1 MAKIYESPDGGKT
14 VYVRDTDTPDK
25 ERELLFDYK
34 LMDAE
39 VQANSPYN
47 DGWTQEM
54 YREYAL
60 ERRQELQ
67 MPQVE
72 EELWPAWI
80 KMNLTEE
87 AMERYGSWKAMQDD
101 GWELTEDG
109 FWINDGSK
117 KVLNK
122 EYRNN
127 IIQCR
132 QCLQRRVSPSVR
144 LPR

>member
-39 VQANSPYN
+39 MQAQSPYN

-54 YREYAL
+54 YREYAMD
-60 ERRQELQ
+60 RRQELQ

-109 FWINDGSK
+109 FWINDGST

-122 EYRNN
+122 E
-127 IIQCR
+127 
-132 QCLQRRVSPSVR
+132 
-144 LPR
+144 

>member
-25 ERELLFDYK
+25 ERELLFDYT
-34 LMDAE
+34 LMNAE
-39 VQANSPYN
+39 MQAQSPYN

-109 FWINDGSK
+109 FWINDGSA

-122 EYRNN
+122 E
-127 IIQCR
+127 
-132 QCLQRRVSPSVR
+132 
-144 LPR
+144 

>member
-39 VQANSPYN
+39 LQANSPYN

-60 ERRQELQ
+60 ERRKELQ

-109 FWINDGSK
+109 FWINDGST

-122 EYRNN
+122 E
-127 IIQCR
+127 
-132 QCLQRRVSPSVR
+132 
-144 LPR
+144 

>member
-39 VQANSPYN
+39 LQANSPYN

-60 ERRQELQ
+60 ERRKELQ

-109 FWINDGSK
+109 FWINDGSA

-122 EYRNN
+122 E
-127 IIQCR
+127 
-132 QCLQRRVSPSVR
+132 
-144 LPR
+144 

>member
-60 ERRQELQ
+60 ERRKELQ

-101 GWELTEDG
+101 GWELTDDG

-122 EYRNN
+122 E
-127 IIQCR
+127 
-132 QCLQRRVSPSVR
+132 
-144 LPR
+144 

>member
-25 ERELLFDYK
+25 ERELLFDYT
-34 LMDAE
+34 LMNAE
-39 VQANSPYN
+39 MQAQSPYN

-60 ERRQELQ
+60 ERRKELQ

-101 GWELTEDG
+101 GWELTDDG

-122 EYRNN
+122 E
-127 IIQCR
+127 
-132 QCLQRRVSPSVR
+132 
-144 LPR
+144 

>member
-39 VQANSPYN
+39 MQSQSPYN

-60 ERRQELQ
+60 ERRKELQ

-122 EYRNN
+122 E
-127 IIQCR
+127 
-132 QCLQRRVSPSVR
+132 
-144 LPR
+144 

>member
-25 ERELLFDYK
+25 ERELLFDYT
-34 LMDAE
+34 LMNAE
-39 VQANSPYN
+39 MQEQSPYN

-101 GWELTEDG
+101 GWELTDDG

-122 EYRNN
+122 E
-127 IIQCR
+127 
-132 QCLQRRVSPSVR
+132 
-144 LPR
+144 

>member
-39 VQANSPYN
+39 LQANSPYN

-54 YREYAL
+54 YREYAM

-122 EYRNN
+122 E
-127 IIQCR
+127 
-132 QCLQRRVSPSVR
+132 
-144 LPR
+144 

>member
-1 MAKIYESPDGGKT
+1 MSKIYESPDGGKT

-60 ERRQELQ
+60 ERRKELQ

-72 EELWPAWI
+72 EVLWPAWI

-109 FWINDGSK
+109 FWINDGSR
-117 KVLNK
+117 KVINK
-122 EYRNN
+122 E
-127 IIQCR
+127 
-132 QCLQRRVSPSVR
+132 
-144 LPR
+144 

>member
-14 VYVRDTDTPDK
+14 IYVRDTDTPDK
-25 ERELLFDYK
+25 ERELLFDYRV
-34 LMDAE
+34 MDAE
-39 VQANSPYN
+39 IQAQSPYN

-54 YREYAL
+54 YREYAMD
-60 ERRQELQ
+60 RRQQLQ

-109 FWINDGSK
+109 FWINDGSA

-122 EYRNN
+122 E
-127 IIQCR
+127 
-132 QCLQRRVSPSVR
+132 
-144 LPR
+144 

>member
-39 VQANSPYN
+39 LQANSPYN

-54 YREYAL
+54 YREYAMD
-60 ERRQELQ
+60 RRQELQ

-101 GWELTEDG
+101 GWELTDDG

-122 EYRNN
+122 E
-127 IIQCR
+127 
-132 QCLQRRVSPSVR
+132 
-144 LPR
+144 

>member
-39 VQANSPYN
+39 MQAQSPYN

-60 ERRQELQ
+60 ERRKELQ

-122 EYRNN
+122 E
-127 IIQCR
+127 
-132 QCLQRRVSPSVR
+132 
-144 LPR
+144 

>member
-25 ERELLFDYK
+25 ERELLFDYT
-34 LMDAE
+34 LMNAE
-39 VQANSPYN
+39 MQAQSPYN

-109 FWINDGSK
+109 FWINDGST

-122 EYRNN
+122 E
-127 IIQCR
+127 
-132 QCLQRRVSPSVR
+132 
-144 LPR
+144 

>member
-25 ERELLFDYK
+25 ERELLFDYRV
-34 LMDAE
+34 MDAE
-39 VQANSPYN
+39 IQAQSPYN

-54 YREYAL
+54 YREYAMD
-60 ERRQELQ
+60 RRQQLQ

-101 GWELTEDG
+101 GWELTDDG

-122 EYRNN
+122 E
-127 IIQCR
+127 
-132 QCLQRRVSPSVR
+132 
-144 LPR
+144 

>member
-39 VQANSPYN
+39 LQANSPYN

-60 ERRQELQ
+60 ERRKELQ

-122 EYRNN
+122 E
-127 IIQCR
+127 
-132 QCLQRRVSPSVR
+132 
-144 LPR
+144 

>member
-1 MAKIYESPDGGKT
+1 MSKIYESPDGGKT

-39 VQANSPYN
+39 VQAQSPYN

-60 ERRQELQ
+60 DRRQQLQ

-87 AMERYGSWKAMQDD
+87 AMERYGSWKAMKDD
-101 GWELTEDG
+101 GWELTDDG
-109 FWINDGSK
+109 FWINDGST

-122 EYRNN
+122 E
-127 IIQCR
+127 
-132 QCLQRRVSPSVR
+132 
-144 LPR
+144 

>member
-60 ERRQELQ
+60 ERRKELQ

-87 AMERYGSWKAMQDD
+87 AMERYGSRKAMQDD
-101 GWELTEDG
+101 GWELTDDG
-109 FWINDGSK
+109 FWIIDGSK

-122 EYRNN
+122 E
-127 IIQCR
+127 
-132 QCLQRRVSPSVR
+132 
-144 LPR
+144 

>member
-1 MAKIYESPDGGKT
+1 MMAKIYESPDGGKT

-39 VQANSPYN
+39 LQANSPYN

-60 ERRQELQ
+60 ERRKELQ

-101 GWELTEDG
+101 GWELTDDG

-122 EYRNN
+122 E
-127 IIQCR
+127 
-132 QCLQRRVSPSVR
+132 
-144 LPR
+144 

>member
-1 MAKIYESPDGGKT
+1 MRRHRYQMAKIYESPDGGKT

-25 ERELLFDYK
+25 DRELLFDYK

-39 VQANSPYN
+39 IQAQSPYN

-54 YREYAL
+54 YREYAMD
-60 ERRQELQ
+60 RRQQLQ

-101 GWELTEDG
+101 GWELTDDG

-122 EYRNN
+122 E
-127 IIQCR
+127 
-132 QCLQRRVSPSVR
+132 
-144 LPR
+144 

>member
-72 EELWPAWI
+72 EELWPVWI

-122 EYRNN
+122 E
-127 IIQCR
+127 
-132 QCLQRRVSPSVR
+132 
-144 LPR
+144 

>member
-39 VQANSPYN
+39 MQAQSPYN
-47 DGWTQEM
+47 DGWTQEA

-72 EELWPAWI
+72 EELWPVWI

-109 FWINDGSK
+109 FWINDGST

-122 EYRNN
+122 E
-127 IIQCR
+127 
-132 QCLQRRVSPSVR
+132 
-144 LPR
+144 

>member
-1 MAKIYESPDGGKT
+1 MSKIYESPDGGKT
-14 VYVRDTDTPDK
+14 GYVRDTDTPDK

-39 VQANSPYN
+39 IQAQSPYN

-60 ERRQELQ
+60 ERRKELQ

-87 AMERYGSWKAMQDD
+87 AMERYGSWKAMQED

-109 FWINDGSK
+109 FWINDGST

-122 EYRNN
+122 E
-127 IIQCR
+127 
-132 QCLQRRVSPSVR
+132 
-144 LPR
+144 

>member
-14 VYVRDTDTPDK
+14 IYVRDTDTPDK
-25 ERELLFDYK
+25 ERELLFDYRV
-34 LMDAE
+34 MDAE
-39 VQANSPYN
+39 IQAQSPYN

-54 YREYAL
+54 YREYAMD
-60 ERRQELQ
+60 RRQQLQ

-87 AMERYGSWKAMQDD
+87 AMERYGSWKAMKDD
-101 GWELTEDG
+101 GWELTDDG
-109 FWINDGSK
+109 FWINDGST

-122 EYRNN
+122 E
-127 IIQCR
+127 
-132 QCLQRRVSPSVR
+132 
-144 LPR
+144 

>member
-1 MAKIYESPDGGKT
+1 MSKIYESPDGGKT

-39 VQANSPYN
+39 VQAQSPYN

-54 YREYAL
+54 YREYAMD
-60 ERRQELQ
+60 RRQQLQ

-87 AMERYGSWKAMQDD
+87 AMERYGSWKAMKDD
-101 GWELTEDG
+101 GWELTDDG
-109 FWINDGSK
+109 FWINDGST

-122 EYRNN
+122 E
-127 IIQCR
+127 
-132 QCLQRRVSPSVR
+132 
-144 LPR
+144 

>member
-54 YREYAL
+54 YREYAM

-109 FWINDGSK
+109 FWINDGST

-122 EYRNN
+122 E
-127 IIQCR
+127 
-132 QCLQRRVSPSVR
+132 
-144 LPR
+144 

>member
-25 ERELLFDYK
+25 ERDLLFDYK

-72 EELWPAWI
+72 EELWPVWI

-122 EYRNN
+122 E
-127 IIQCR
+127 
-132 QCLQRRVSPSVR
+132 
-144 LPR
+144 

>member
-39 VQANSPYN
+39 LQANSPYN

-54 YREYAL
+54 YREYAM

-101 GWELTEDG
+101 GWELTDDG

-122 EYRNN
+122 E
-127 IIQCR
+127 
-132 QCLQRRVSPSVR
+132 
-144 LPR
+144 

>member
-39 VQANSPYN
+39 MQAQSPYN

-54 YREYAL
+54 YREYAM

-109 FWINDGSK
+109 FWINDGSA

-122 EYRNN
+122 E
-127 IIQCR
+127 
-132 QCLQRRVSPSVR
+132 
-144 LPR
+144 

>member
-1 MAKIYESPDGGKT
+1 MSKIYESPDGGKT

-39 VQANSPYN
+39 VQAQSPYN

-54 YREYAL
+54 YREYAMD
-60 ERRQELQ
+60 RRQQLQ

-109 FWINDGSK
+109 FWINDGSR

-122 EYRNN
+122 E
-127 IIQCR
+127 
-132 QCLQRRVSPSVR
+132 
-144 LPR
+144 

>member
-1 MAKIYESPDGGKT
+1 MQRHRYPMAKIYESPDGGKT

-39 VQANSPYN
+39 IQAQSSYN

-54 YREYAL
+54 YREYAMD
-60 ERRQELQ
+60 RRQQLQ

-80 KMNLTEE
+80 KMNLSEE

-101 GWELTEDG
+101 GWELTDDG

-122 EYRNN
+122 E
-127 IIQCR
+127 
-132 QCLQRRVSPSVR
+132 
-144 LPR
+144 

>member
-39 VQANSPYN
+39 MQSQSPYN

-60 ERRQELQ
+60 ERRKELQ
-67 MPQVE
+67 MTQVE

-122 EYRNN
+122 E
-127 IIQCR
+127 
-132 QCLQRRVSPSVR
+132 
-144 LPR
+144 

>member
-1 MAKIYESPDGGKT
+1 MSKIYESPDGGKT

-39 VQANSPYN
+39 IQAQSPYN

-60 ERRQELQ
+60 ERRKELQ
-67 MPQVE
+67 MSQVE

-122 EYRNN
+122 E
-127 IIQCR
+127 
-132 QCLQRRVSPSVR
+132 
-144 LPR
+144 

>member
-39 VQANSPYN
+39 MQAQSPYN

-54 YREYAL
+54 YREFAL
-60 ERRQELQ
+60 ERWKELQ

-101 GWELTEDG
+101 GWELTDDG

-122 EYRNN
+122 E
-127 IIQCR
+127 
-132 QCLQRRVSPSVR
+132 
-144 LPR
+144 

>member
-39 VQANSPYN
+39 IQAQSSYN

-54 YREYAL
+54 YREYAMD
-60 ERRQELQ
+60 RRQQLQ

-87 AMERYGSWKAMQDD
+87 AMERYGSWKAMKDD
-101 GWELTEDG
+101 GWELTDDG
-109 FWINDGSK
+109 FWINDGSR

-122 EYRNN
+122 E
-127 IIQCR
+127 
-132 QCLQRRVSPSVR
+132 
-144 LPR
+144 

>member
-60 ERRQELQ
+60 ERRKELQ

-87 AMERYGSWKAMQDD
+87 AIERYGSWKAMQDD

-109 FWINDGSK
+109 FWINDGSA

-122 EYRNN
+122 E
-127 IIQCR
+127 
-132 QCLQRRVSPSVR
+132 
-144 LPR
+144 

>member
-39 VQANSPYN
+39 IQAQSSYN

-54 YREYAL
+54 YREYAMD
-60 ERRQELQ
+60 RRQQLQ

-80 KMNLTEE
+80 KMNLSEE
-87 AMERYGSWKAMQDD
+87 GMERYGSWKAMQED
-101 GWELTEDG
+101 GWELTDDG

-122 EYRNN
+122 E
-127 IIQCR
+127 
-132 QCLQRRVSPSVR
+132 
-144 LPR
+144 